1 MARRGGKQRDREDG
15 GVCVRGSTEASFRRL
30 GEERAS
36 LPYTRAL
43 WLGGGNTWTGRG
55 REGFVVSIRARVVR

>member
-1 MARRGGKQRDREDG
+1 MTRRGGKQRDREDG

-36 LPYTRAL
+36 LPYTRAAGSAAAT
-43 WLGGGNTWTGRG
+43 LGQGEGGRG
-55 REGFVVSIRARVVR
+55 LWFPFARG